1 MSKKWLILVFSVLTV
16 LCEPSFAAKPVR
28 EQAAAVAI
36 PQAYSVKIDYT
47 GGVIIVAGENL
58 DPGTAAGTIAG
69 VGLSLDGDSSDDN
82 TLLFPVS
89 PAVAAAV
96 DELGSYVLN
105 ISTDGG
111 NLTLTLFIPIAL
123 VTSGPPP
130 PPGPDCPCSTEWDDK
145 STTASPGGFSGLT
158 PYCQEDNGNFV
169 NVQFSDESA
178 GKYWVLWTEW
188 SGSSGYCELWI
199 DGPERPL
206 SSETEFDAC
215 AAYLR
220 NIVTVW
226 GDQGNDCII

>member
-47 GGVIIVAGENL
+47 SGVIIVAGENL

-69 VGLSLDGDSSDDN
+69 VGLSLDGASSAE
-82 TLLFPVS
+82 TLLFPFS

-123 VTSGPPP
+123 VTPGTPL
-130 PPGPDCPCSTEWDDK
+130 PPGPDCPCSTEWDAAK
-145 STTASPGGFSGLT
+145 TTASPGGFAGLT
-158 PYCQEDNGNFV
+158 PYCQQDTGDFV
-169 NVQFSDESA
+169 NVQFYDELV
-178 GKYWVLWTEW
+178 GNYWVLWTGWED
-188 SGSSGYCELWI
+188 SSGYYCALYMDADQRSHI
-199 DGPERPL
+199 GQ
-206 SSETEFDAC
+206 TGFDAC

-226 GDQGNDCII
+226 GDQGNDCIF